1 MRFLHI
7 ADIHLDTSFAGR
19 SESVRRRLREASRES
34 FRRAVELALRERV
47 HAVLIAGDL
56 FDGDRLS
63 FQTERF
69 LLEQTGRLAQEGITV
84 VYATGNHDPGG
95 PEAGPR
101 TLSWPAGV
109 HVAGDE
115 VPIRVEV
122 QDRQGRTVGRVSAI
136 GHRTRRERDDL
147 SRLLPRPD
155 GSVPEVA
162 VLHTQVR
169 ASPGAEA
176 HHAYAPSELGRLERA
191 GFDYWA
197 LGHIHTRQI
206 LSRDPPVVYAGSLQ
220 GKTHAETGPRGATL
234 VDLSD
239 RSAPALRFVPLAAVR
254 WETLRLTDLAEADS
268 LDTLLYRVRAA
279 WKGRREEGDAPADR
293 PSRREVSAGAGGEEA
308 PARSSPGWMVR
319 VRLEG
324 PSPLWRELRRE
335 EDRELLARELT
346 GHLDALEVT
355 VVTDRIHPVVPV
367 EEHRERVDVLGASLR
382 ALEAVRRGDA
392 TLSSLDPAELAG
404 LPDPDPEAVARYV
417 RRLLEGSEGE
427 LAARFLGADES

>member
-1 MRFLHI
+1 MRFLHV
-7 ADIHLDTSFAGR
+7 ADVHLDTSFAGR

-69 LLEQTGRLAQEGITV
+69 LLEQTRRLVQEGVTV

-101 TLSWPAGV
+101 ALSWPAGV

-122 QDRQGRTVGRVSAI
+122 QDRVGRTVGRVSAI
-136 GHRTRRERDDL
+136 GHRTRREREDL

-254 WETLRLTDLAEADS
+254 WETLRLGDLAEADS
-268 LDTLLYRVRAA
+268 LDALLFRIRAA
-279 WKGRREEGDAPADR
+279 WKGRREEGDTPGDP
-293 PSRREVSAGAGGEEA
+293 PSRREVSVGGDREA
-308 PARSSPGWMVR
+308 PGRASRGRMVR

-324 PSPLWRELRRE
+324 PCPLWRELRRE
-335 EDRELLARELT
+335 EDRAVLARELT
-346 GHLDALEVT
+346 GDLDALEVT
-355 VVTDRIHPVVPV
+355 VVTDRVHPVVQV

-382 ALEAVRRGDA
+382 ALEAVRRGEA

-404 LPDPDPEAVARYV
+404 LPDPDPEAVGRYV
-417 RRLLEGSEGE
+417 RRLLEGMEGE